1 MPNFFLKFS
10 RMLLEKGI
18 NFSALFS
25 KNSKDQTKGKSK
37 FSNTLSASLNQI
49 YFPDCNT
56 QQPEKAFETP
66 KKVEQEKE
74 EAISGNVK
82 MKVYLEYFKYF
93 GTFIIAI
100 VIFFNVLVQVFAV
113 SSNISLS
120 FWSEKKDLVFFWIF
134 IGLCLLQGEEFE

>member
-1 MPNFFLKFS
+1 
-10 RMLLEKGI
+10 MLLEKGI

-25 KNSKDQTKGKSK
+25 KNSKDQTKGKFK
-37 FSNTLSASLNQI
+37 CPKTYFSNLNQN
-49 YFPDCNT
+49 YFPDFQT
-56 QQPEKAFETP
+56 QQPEKAIETP

-113 SSNISLS
+113 SSNVSLS
-120 FWSEKKDLVFFWIF
+120 FWSEQKDLVFFWIF
-134 IGLCLLQGEEFE
+134 IGLCLLQGMVFE